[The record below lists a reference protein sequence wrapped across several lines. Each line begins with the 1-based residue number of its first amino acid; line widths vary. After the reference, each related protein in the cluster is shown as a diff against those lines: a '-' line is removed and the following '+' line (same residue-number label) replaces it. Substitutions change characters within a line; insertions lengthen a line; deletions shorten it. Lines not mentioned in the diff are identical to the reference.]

1 MFIACR
7 LSDPLRKKAV
17 LTACLA
23 LAALLC
29 LPPALSGAPAPA
41 GTTLAGTAS
50 APAERRPL
58 LQPGKKTLYQRVI
71 SHPGARLYSGPG
83 QDAAPLP
90 DAVRTFTAFY
100 VYGREGARLEAGVST
115 TGPDGWID
123 ADKTTEWPQAITM
136 LFTERS
142 SRMPVLFFK
151 DHEGLVQTCTDEH
164 LDRRMAAYRAAA
176 EATRTDEQ
184 ESARQ
189 NDPTLPVIAMEPP
202 DREGA
207 VSRDRFYLMPVLNMD
222 NQFQA
227 TKLIEV
233 ASIDPGL
240 DPLNTAAGEAGRTPP
255 AELRTAIA
263 FVIDTTISMRPY
275 IEQSLSVVRDI
286 YDKLEK
292 SPNGDKVAFAVV
304 AYRSNVALTPG
315 LEYSSRVISDFK
327 TVRDRASLE
336 QALAAVREASV
347 SSHSVD
353 EDAMHGVKTAADKLS
368 WEGYSSRVMLVV
380 SDAGALKGSDPH
392 AATGMDPTEMADYLR
407 ANKIWPT
414 VMHIKSP
421 KNRANHAPAEQAH
434 RELSRL
440 SDGNASYIAIN
451 ASTPAA
457 GAAAFDKAGKA
468 LADSY
473 SQLAEAT
480 AAGKLLTKPAARAL
494 SSDPEQRA
502 RQLAEITG
510 YAMQLEFLGSH
521 RRNKAPS
528 VVRAWIADADLE
540 QLGAT
545 PPTQI
550 MAVEPAVLLTKNQLS
565 DLSAQVKLLIDQAT
579 RAQRLGGSDFFQN
592 LVSVAAQVTRDP
604 SRFSYAPGQNLARTG
619 VLSEF
624 LEGLP
629 YKSDVL
635 GMTED
640 EWYNKSVGEQTQ
652 FINRLKSRL
661 ARYEEYDRDRANWES
676 FGSPNAGDWV
686 YRVPLSM
693 LP

>member
-41 GTTLAGTAS
+41 GTTS

-123 ADKTTEWPQAITM
+123 ANKTTEWPQAITM

-151 DHEGLVQTCTDEH
+151 DHEALVQTCTDEH

-176 EATRTDEQ
+176 EAARTDEQ

-336 QALAAVREASV
+336 HALAAVREASV

-353 EDAMHGVKTAADKLS
+353 EDAMDGVKTAADKLS

-521 RRNKAPS
+521 RRN
-528 VVRAWIADADLE
+528 
-540 QLGAT
+540 
-545 PPTQI
+545 
-550 MAVEPAVLLTKNQLS
+550 
-565 DLSAQVKLLIDQAT
+565 
-579 RAQRLGGSDFFQN
+579 
-592 LVSVAAQVTRDP
+592 
-604 SRFSYAPGQNLARTG
+604 
-619 VLSEF
+619 
-624 LEGLP
+624 
-629 YKSDVL
+629 
-635 GMTED
+635 
-640 EWYNKSVGEQTQ
+640 
-652 FINRLKSRL
+652 
-661 ARYEEYDRDRANWES
+661 
-676 FGSPNAGDWV
+676 
-686 YRVPLSM
+686 
-693 LP
+693 

>member
-41 GTTLAGTAS
+41 GTTS

-123 ADKTTEWPQAITM
+123 ANKTTEWPQAITM

-151 DHEGLVQTCTDEH
+151 DHEALVQTCTDEH

-176 EATRTDEQ
+176 EAARTDEQ

-255 AELRTAIA
+255 AEDR
-263 FVIDTTISMRPY
+263 
-275 IEQSLSVVRDI
+275 
-286 YDKLEK
+286 K
-292 SPNGDKVAFAVV
+292 STRLN
-304 AYRSNVALTPG
+304 
-315 LEYSSRVISDFK
+315 
-327 TVRDRASLE
+327 
-336 QALAAVREASV
+336 
-347 SSHSVD
+347 SSH
-353 EDAMHGVKTAADKLS
+353 
-368 WEGYSSRVMLVV
+368 
-380 SDAGALKGSDPH
+380 
-392 AATGMDPTEMADYLR
+392 
-407 ANKIWPT
+407 
-414 VMHIKSP
+414 
-421 KNRANHAPAEQAH
+421 
-434 RELSRL
+434 
-440 SDGNASYIAIN
+440 
-451 ASTPAA
+451 
-457 GAAAFDKAGKA
+457 
-468 LADSY
+468 
-473 SQLAEAT
+473 
-480 AAGKLLTKPAARAL
+480 
-494 SSDPEQRA
+494 
-502 RQLAEITG
+502 
-510 YAMQLEFLGSH
+510 
-521 RRNKAPS
+521 
-528 VVRAWIADADLE
+528 
-540 QLGAT
+540 
-545 PPTQI
+545 
-550 MAVEPAVLLTKNQLS
+550 
-565 DLSAQVKLLIDQAT
+565 
-579 RAQRLGGSDFFQN
+579 
-592 LVSVAAQVTRDP
+592 
-604 SRFSYAPGQNLARTG
+604 
-619 VLSEF
+619 
-624 LEGLP
+624 
-629 YKSDVL
+629 
-635 GMTED
+635 
-640 EWYNKSVGEQTQ
+640 
-652 FINRLKSRL
+652 
-661 ARYEEYDRDRANWES
+661 
-676 FGSPNAGDWV
+676 
-686 YRVPLSM
+686 
-693 LP
+693 

>member
-1 MFIACR
+1 MFTIFRLAGRQGR
-7 LSDPLRKKAV
+7 LSGTA
-17 LTACLA
+17 ACLI

-29 LPPALSGAPAPA
+29 LPPSLSGAPQSA
-41 GTTLAGTAS
+41 GET
-50 APAERRPL
+50 AERRPL

-71 SHPGARLYSGPG
+71 SHPGARLHTGPED
-83 QDAAPLP
+83 DAAPLP
-90 DAVRTFTAFY
+90 NQVQTFTAFY
-100 VYGREGARLEAGVST
+100 VYGREGNRLEAGVST

-123 ADKTTEWPQAITM
+123 TDKVTEWPQAITM
-136 LFTERS
+136 LFTERT
-142 SRMPVLFFK
+142 SRMPVLFFR
-151 DHEGLVQTCTDEH
+151 DHASLVSACTDED
-164 LDRRMAAYRAAA
+164 LAGRMAGYRAAA
-176 EATRTDEQ
+176 ETGRMRGEGGTGQ
-184 ESARQ
+184 E
-189 NDPTLPVIAMEPP
+189 DPSFPVIAMEPP
-202 DREGA
+202 DKEGA

-222 NQFQA
+222 NQFEA
-227 TKLIEV
+227 AKLIEV

-240 DPLNTAAGEAGRTPP
+240 DPMDPAGSGKAGQTPP

-275 IEQSLSVVRDI
+275 IEQSLRVVRDI
-286 YDKLEK
+286 YNQLEQ
-292 SPNGDKVAFAVV
+292 SPNGDKMAFAVV
-304 AYRSNVALTPG
+304 AYRNNVTLTPG
-315 LEYSSRVISDFK
+315 LEYSSKVISDFK

-336 QALAAVREASV
+336 KALAAVREASV

-353 EDAMHGVKTAADKLS
+353 EDAMNGVKTAADKLS
-368 WEGYSSRVMLVV
+368 WEGYSSRVMLLV

-392 AATGMDPTEMADYLR
+392 AATGMDPAEMADYLR
-407 ANKIWPT
+407 ANRIWPT
-414 VMHIKSP
+414 VLHIKSP
-421 KNRANHAPAEQAH
+421 KNRANHAPAEQAY
-434 RELSRL
+434 RTLSRL
-440 SDGNASYIAIN
+440 SDGNASYIPIN
-451 ASTPAA
+451 ASTSAA

-480 AAGKLLTKPAARAL
+480 AAGKLLTKPAALAL

-502 RQLAEITG
+502 RQLGEIIG
-510 YAMQLEFLGSH
+510 YAMQLEFLGAN
-521 RRNKAPS
+521 RRTKAPS

-540 QLGAT
+540 KLGAT
-545 PPTQI
+545 PPVQV

-565 DLSAQVKLLIDQAT
+565 DLAAQVKLLIDQAT

-592 LVSVAAQVTRDP
+592 LVSVAAQITRDP
-604 SRFSYAPGQNLARTG
+604 SRFSYSPGQNLARTG
-619 VLSEF
+619 VLAEF

-661 ARYEEYDRDRANWES
+661 ARYEEYDKDRANWES